1 MIQQSPAKTKS
12 FLKAINK
19 AAMQKCSDIAKQIEE
34 TTAAEMQRA
43 EDEARR
49 DGHLKIEA
57 AKAKIE
63 AQAKLKVALYEN
75 EKKKEI
81 YSKRYAYQKEVFARA
96 KAQLQA
102 FAAGDEYAALV
113 EKRLS
118 GLSDKVGKNLTFKI
132 RPDDTVAKNA
142 IQKAYPSAAIET
154 DPTIRIGAYKVID
167 RDKSILIDETLDA
180 GLENQLDWFLLN
192 SKLKVEL

>member
-1 MIQQSPAKTKS
+1 MIQQSPAKTKR

-19 AAMQKCSDIAKQIEE
+19 AAMQKCSDIAKQIED
-34 TTAAEMQRA
+34 TTNEEMKRA
-43 EDEARR
+43 EDEARKE
-49 DGHLKIEA
+49 GHLKIDA

-63 AQAKLKVALYEN
+63 AQAKLKVALHEN

-142 IQKAYPSAAIET
+142 IQKAYPSAAIEA
-154 DPTIRIGAYKVID
+154 DETIEIGAFKVID
-167 RDKSILIDETLDA
+167 RDKRIILDETLDS
-180 GLENQLDWFLLN
+180 GLENQLDWFLLHSN
-192 SKLKVEL
+192 LKVEV

>member
-167 RDKSILIDETLDA
+167 CDKSILIDETLDA

>member
-19 AAMQKCSDIAKQIEE
+19 AAMQKCNDIAKQIEE

-43 EDEARR
+43 EDEARK

-81 YSKRYAYQKEVFARA
+81 FSKRAAYQKEVFALA
-96 KAQLQA
+96 TTQLQA
-102 FAAGDEYAALV
+102 FTASSEYTAYL
-113 EKRLS
+113 KKHLS
-118 GLSDKVGKNLTFKI
+118 DLSDKVSKNLTFKI
-132 RPDDTVAKNA
+132 REKDSAAQSA

>member
-1 MIQQSPAKTKS
+1 MIQQSPAKTKR

-19 AAMQKCSDIAKQIEE
+19 AAMQKCSDIAKQIED
-34 TTAAEMQRA
+34 TTNEEMKRA
-43 EDEARR
+43 EDEARKE
-49 DGHLKIEA
+49 GHLKIDA

-142 IQKAYPSAAIET
+142 IQKAYPSAAIEA
-154 DPTIRIGAYKVID
+154 DETIEIGAFKVID
-167 RDKSILIDETLDA
+167 RDKRIILDETLDS
-180 GLENQLDWFLLN
+180 GLENQLDWFLLHSN
-192 SKLKVEL
+192 LKVEV